1 MGCLDL
7 FQIKGKTAV
16 VTGASSGLGKY
27 ACMCYAEEGANVV
40 LLARRK
46 EKLEETAKRIREETE
61 GDALALECDVSNE
74 KDVKEAMGKALEQ
87 FGSVEILLNAAGI
100 AIPGSVETLSAEEW
114 DKAMNTNLKGIY
126 LTTKYVIPH
135 MREKKYGK
143 IVNIAS
149 INAIVAD
156 KAPQLVRHVYN
167 ASKAGVLGLT
177 KGLAASYMQD
187 GITVNAIGPGLFPT
201 EMTQDTL
208 FANEQFMNLYDML
221 DPAGRPAQA
230 RELNGTILYLSSD
243 ASSYVTGQTIFV
255 DGGFSIV

>member
-126 LTTKYVIPH
+126 LTTKYVSPH
-135 MREKKYGK
+135 MGAKK
-143 IVNIAS
+143 
-149 INAIVAD
+149 
-156 KAPQLVRHVYN
+156 
-167 ASKAGVLGLT
+167 
-177 KGLAASYMQD
+177 
-187 GITVNAIGPGLFPT
+187 
-201 EMTQDTL
+201 
-208 FANEQFMNLYDML
+208 
-221 DPAGRPAQA
+221 
-230 RELNGTILYLSSD
+230 
-243 ASSYVTGQTIFV
+243 
-255 DGGFSIV
+255 